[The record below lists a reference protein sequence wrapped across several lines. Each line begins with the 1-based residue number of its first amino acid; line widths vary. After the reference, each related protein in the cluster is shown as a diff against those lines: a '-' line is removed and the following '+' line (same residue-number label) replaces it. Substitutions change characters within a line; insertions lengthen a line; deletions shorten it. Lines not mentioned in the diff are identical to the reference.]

1 MHFAPSVAFYS
12 VSPQIRHVK
21 CVFRFFFVSL
31 RFVHNHEPFLLYVI
45 LFWGRLLHQQLKK
58 TYKKS
63 LNEWRVRNKKK
74 KTLVNGTSLQW
85 WLTCLSEALIYVIFL
100 SDFWS
105 WIKNTHRIGFF
116 FFPLLL
122 ELQFVDIIDIA
133 RSAIAYFCI
142 WLLRLL
148 FAYEKLIEK
157 PWSST
162 SPKTIQQAA

>member
-1 MHFAPSVAFYS
+1 MTSAQQEKKDSSQWHIITMMAYLFKWGFDLCDFS
-12 VSPQIRHVK
+12 K
-21 CVFRFFFVSL
+21 W
-31 RFVHNHEPFLLYVI
+31 FLKLNKEHTPN
-45 LFWGRLLHQQLKK
+45 RL
-58 TYKKS
+58 
-63 LNEWRVRNKKK
+63 
-74 KTLVNGTSLQW
+74 
-85 WLTCLSEALIYVIFL
+85 
-100 SDFWS
+100 
-105 WIKNTHRIGFF
+105 F

-122 ELQFVDIIDIA
+122 ELQFVGIIDIA